1 MNIFTG
7 GFTTAGGSKI
17 EISENALA
25 AARSRMGDA
34 VKKNADVG
42 GDISDR
48 VERQA
53 VAESAGKEAGLTSLS
68 YAAGGFNTAG
78 GKKIKVSDRALVQ
91 ARHKMNNTEAV
102 NVVAPSHE
110 KLVGFHSASGGKIE
124 VSDKALKHARDKMK
138 DMVTGQDR
146 SNQHCVHTPVSLV
159 GRWFSWRGCTWCSI
173 RHSHCSITVSDNA
186 F

>member
-1 MNIFTG
+1 M
-7 GFTTAGGSKI
+7 
-17 EISENALA
+17 
-25 AARSRMGDA
+25 
-34 VKKNADVG
+34 
-42 GDISDR
+42 
-48 VERQA
+48 
-53 VAESAGKEAGLTSLS
+53 
-68 YAAGGFNTAG
+68 
-78 GKKIKVSDRALVQ
+78 SDRALAE

-102 NVVAPSHE
+102 NVVTPSHE

-124 VSDKALKHARDKMK
+124 VSEKALKHARDKMK

-173 RHSHCSITVSDNA
+173 RHPHCRITVSAKA